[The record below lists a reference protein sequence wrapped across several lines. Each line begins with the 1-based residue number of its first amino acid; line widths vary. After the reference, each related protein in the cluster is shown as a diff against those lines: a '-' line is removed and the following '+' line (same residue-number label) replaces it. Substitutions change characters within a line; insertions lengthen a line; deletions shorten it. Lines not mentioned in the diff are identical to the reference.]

1 MLNYYYFPTFATGVM
16 GMEKKIFYFF
26 VLFFFW
32 MPCFASAETMYI
44 NDNLEVMV
52 RGGKGIEF
60 KILAIK
66 KAHEPLEVL
75 KTEDDY
81 CFVRTENGIEGWVLR
96 RYLTREIP
104 APLVV
109 EKLRTEIEQ
118 MKEQQ
123 AALSQEHQK
132 ALGQKKN
139 TEEAAVRLG
148 EQAKTLETRYQE
160 LKATSANVIAIKKE
174 HDRLLEENRSHALT
188 ITRLTDKN
196 KQLQDYAM
204 LLWFV
209 AGATT
214 LLIGILFG
222 ALFQGLRSRRK
233 KSLSF

>member
-1 MLNYYYFPTFATGVM
+1 
-16 GMEKKIFYFF
+16 MEKKIFYFSA
-26 VLFFFW
+26 LFFFW
-32 MPCFASAETMYI
+32 MPCFAPAETMYI

-52 RGGKGIEF
+52 RGGKGVEF

-81 CFVRTENGIEGWVLR
+81 CYVRTENGIEGWVLR

-104 APLVV
+104 APMVV

-132 ALGQKKN
+132 GLEQKKAN
-139 TEEAAVRLG
+139 EDASARLG
-148 EQAKTLETRYQE
+148 EKLKTIETQYQE
-160 LKATSANVIAIKKE
+160 LKATSVNAIAIKKE
-174 HDRLLEENRSHALT
+174 HDRLAEENRNHALT
-188 ITRLTDKN
+188 VTRLTEQN
-196 KQLQDYAM
+196 KQLRDYTM
-204 LLWFV
+204 LLWFI
-209 AGATT
+209 AGAST

-222 ALFQGLRSRRK
+222 AIIQGLRYKRK
-233 KSLSF
+233 RSISF

>member
-1 MLNYYYFPTFATGVM
+1 M
-16 GMEKKIFYFF
+16 GKKIFCFL

-32 MPCFASAETMYI
+32 MPCFAPAETMYI

-60 KILAIK
+60 KILAVK

-81 CFVRTENGIEGWVLR
+81 CYVRTENGIEGWVLR
-96 RYLTREIP
+96 RYLTRELP

-109 EKLRTEIEQ
+109 EKLRNEIEQ

-132 ALGQKKN
+132 VLEQKKAN
-139 TEEAAVRLG
+139 EEAAARLG
-148 EQAKTLETRYQE
+148 EKLKTMETQYQE
-160 LKATSANVIAIKKE
+160 LKATSANAIAIKKE
-174 HDRLLEENRSHALT
+174 HDRLAEENRSHALT
-188 ITRLTDKN
+188 VTRLTEHN
-196 KQLQDYAM
+196 KQLRDYTM

-209 AGATT
+209 AGAST

-222 ALFQGLRSRRK
+222 ALIQGLRSRRK
-233 KSLSF
+233 KALSF